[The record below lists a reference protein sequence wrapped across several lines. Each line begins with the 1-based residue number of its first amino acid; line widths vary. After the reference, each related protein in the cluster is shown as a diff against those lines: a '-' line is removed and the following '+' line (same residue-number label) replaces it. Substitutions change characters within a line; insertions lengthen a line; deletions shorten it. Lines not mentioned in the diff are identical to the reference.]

1 MGLVLALGVA
11 GCGGGST
18 SGQGTRPA
26 PAAAAPSP
34 SAAPELVGC
43 SGGPSVAFTP
53 MAVTSPGTGA
63 GLAVGVAGEG
73 PVGVVIANTLTG
85 YHCDWLIWADHLVKR
100 GFRVAVFEYGDVPQT
115 VGIPAMLDR
124 GSDEMAA
131 IGAGLRKLGTQ
142 KVVYAGGSLGGSVA
156 LATAADPA
164 AEAAGVISLSGG
176 LDGMEELAERLSVPA
191 LYAAAEEDFSGG
203 VADLARSLHK
213 ATPKGRST
221 LLVYP
226 GAQHAGEMFNDER
239 YADELQ
245 AKLEAFLRDV

>member
-1 MGLVLALGVA
+1 LGVVLALGVA
-11 GCGGGST
+11 GCGGGTT
-18 SGQGTRPA
+18 SGQETRPA
-26 PAAAAPSP
+26 PAAAAPSD
-34 SAAPELVGC
+34 APALVGC
-43 SGGPSVAFTP
+43 NGGPSVAFTP
-53 MAVTSPGTGA
+53 LTVTSPGTGA

-85 YHCDWLIWADHLVKR
+85 YHCDWLTWADHLVKG
-100 GFRVAVFEYGDVPQT
+100 GFRVAVFEYGDNPQT

-131 IGAGLRKLGTQ
+131 IGAGLRKLGAQ

-164 AEAAGVISLSGG
+164 AQAAGVISLSGG
-176 LDGMEELAERLSVPA
+176 LDGMEELAGGLSVPA
-191 LYAAAEEDFSGG
+191 LYAAAEEDFGGG

-239 YADELQ
+239 YADQLQ
-245 AKLEAFLRDV
+245 SKLEAFLRGI

>member
-1 MGLVLALGVA
+1 V
-11 GCGGGST
+11 
-18 SGQGTRPA
+18 
-26 PAAAAPSP
+26 AAAPSP
-34 SAAPELVGC
+34 SSDAPELVGC
-43 SGGPSVAFTP
+43 NGGPSVRFTP
-53 MAVTSPGTGA
+53 LTVTSPSTGA

-85 YHCDWLIWADHLVKR
+85 YHCDWLMWADHLVKR
-100 GFRVAVFEYGDVPQT
+100 GFRVAVFEYGVVPQT

-131 IGAGLRKLGTQ
+131 VGAGLRKLGTQ

-156 LATAADPA
+156 LVTAVDPA

-191 LYAAAEEDFSGG
+191 LYAAAEEDTGGG

-213 ATPKGRST
+213 ATPEGRST

-226 GAQHAGEMFNDER
+226 GAQHAGEMFTDKR